1 MKKMSEKTLIKT
13 EKPENNIKPTFAVLG
28 AGCGGQTFAGDIASK
43 GYSVKLFNRSPG
55 RLGNLLKSRKVNL
68 EGAIQAEG
76 HLEAVTT
83 DIAEAMDGVDVIMVA
98 TTALGHKDIARSV
111 APYLNDGQVMMLNP
125 SRTFGALEVANEIYS
140 ARPDVNVI
148 ICEANTLV
156 YATRVTEPGQARV
169 FGVKNEVAIATLI
182 PWQTG
187 YVLDILSPLFPQMKA
202 AKNILVTSLGNI
214 GAIFH
219 PTITIFN
226 QQKIREG
233 RRFEF
238 YCEGV
243 NEVTAKFMEKLD
255 DERQAIARS
264 LDTMIPSLEEWLES
278 RYSIRGDS
286 LCSMIRDNPA
296 YRGIYAPD
304 TLKHR
309 YLLEDVPTGLVP
321 LSLVGRALG
330 IQTPNMDYL
339 IAEAERITGYD
350 LRLNGRTLSSLGLT
364 DVNIRKELFDFI
376 YDRRRSSE
384 VYR

>member
-1 MKKMSEKTLIKT
+1 MSEKTLIKT